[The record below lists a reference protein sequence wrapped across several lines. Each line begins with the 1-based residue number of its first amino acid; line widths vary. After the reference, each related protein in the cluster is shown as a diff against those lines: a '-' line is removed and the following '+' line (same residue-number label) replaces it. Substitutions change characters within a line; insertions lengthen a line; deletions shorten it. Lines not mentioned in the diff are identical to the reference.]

1 MIRFHVVVLLLAL
14 SACKTPEVPKVGSD
28 APSAPS
34 LTTAKL
40 VLNWVPEPEFGGW
53 YAARETGAFTRH
65 HLDVEIV
72 GGGAGVPVMQLV
84 ASGQA
89 DFGIAGADEVVMGRA
104 RGVDIV
110 PLYATYQTSPQ
121 GIMVHKERG
130 ATQLAD
136 AFSSGTLAI
145 EPGTP
150 YAQWLKKKYGFG
162 KVKVVPYDGGVARFL
177 KDPTLAQQCYVT
189 SEPIAVKRAGAE
201 TKVFLVADDGFNPY
215 VGVVFASS
223 SLIAKKPDLVSEFLA
238 ATREGWR
245 NYLDHPE
252 GGNAVMAKLNP
263 SMNAE
268 TFAAAAAAQR
278 PLVENAAT
286 QAGGLGVMDKARWDL
301 LGQQLTD
308 LALVDKPPTMPTY
321 P

>member
-1 MIRFHVVVLLLAL
+1 MNRIALVVVVAL
-14 SACKTPEVPKVGSD
+14 SACKTTEAPKVAD
-28 APSAPS
+28 AAVV
-34 LTTAKL
+34 TKTKL

-53 YAARETGAFTRH
+53 YAARESGAFALH

-89 DFGIAGADEVVMGRA
+89 DFGIAGADEIVMARA

-121 GIMVHKERG
+121 GIMVHEERG
-130 ATQLAD
+130 IEKLAD
-136 AFSSGTLAI
+136 VFSSGTLAI

-189 SEPIAVKRAGAE
+189 SEPLAVQRAGAK

-215 VGVVFASS
+215 VGVVFTSAA
-223 SLIAKKPDLVSEFLA
+223 LVAKKPELVREFLA
-238 ATREGWR
+238 ATRSGWR
-245 NYLDHPE
+245 GYLDHPE
-252 GGNAVMAKLNP
+252 AANAVMAKLNP
-263 SMNAE
+263 SMSAE
-268 TFAAAAAAQR
+268 TFAAAAQAQHD
-278 PLVENAAT
+278 LVENAAT
-286 QAGGLGVMDKARWDL
+286 HAGGLGVMDRARWDT
-301 LGQQLTD
+301 LGKQLTD
-308 LALVDKPPTMPTY
+308 LGVIDKAPVVPAY